1 MTKLEKELIELKYH
15 YLFDNSEGY
24 LYCKRHNGKYIF
36 NVMIS
41 YNKKR
46 IENYDVSSVYDFHSQ
61 KDIDDL
67 QKAFNEMQEDL
78 EVLKKCQY

>member
-1 MTKLEKELIELKYH
+1 MTKLEKELNELKYR

-24 LYCKRHNGKYIF
+24 VYCKKHNGKYLF

-46 IENYDVSSVYDFHSQ
+46 IENYDMYSVYDFHSQ
-61 KDIDDL
+61 KDIDNL
-67 QKAFNEMQEDL
+67 QEAFNEFQEDL
-78 EVLKKCQY
+78 EILKRSVK